1 MHLEE
6 LCQQSHK
13 IAKEHG
19 FWDIERNKGEM
30 IALMHSELSECLEG
44 IRHDNPPSEH
54 IPEFTAEEEELADL
68 VIRVG
73 DYVEGYN
80 IRLEE
85 AIIAKLNFNQNRPFK
100 HGKAF

>member
-1 MHLEE
+1 MHLKE

-13 IAKEHG
+13 ISKEHG

>member
-1 MHLEE
+1 MHLKE